1 MEKGNKTEISS
12 NSSLPLES
20 AKLQV
25 ISIVR
30 TILSEKYPT
39 TISGLMETF
48 VAQFDAL
55 LKRYETEESS
65 DLLRYYR
72 ITTQYESVLSKLLDP
87 GEDFNELCSHIDKE
101 IESTLNKSL
110 SQNPETESKKMPIR
124 ELKYYCT
131 VCKQSFTIPSD
142 MKNKIE
148 NSDETIKLPSHH
160 GKEMTLKIES
170 NDPCLSKT
178 LSEKF
183 STHSQKFRPKLNTP
197 HEPSSK
203 QKKTKNQE
211 VNALQVLSV
220 GIDVGSSTSH
230 LIFSRLTLKREY
242 SFINTTNRFKVVDR
256 KIVYE
261 GEIIF
266 TPLLDKSTIDTEK
279 LIEFFKK
286 EYEKANITPEM
297 IDTGAVIVTGET
309 AKKDNAAEIVK
320 RLSSEAGKFVCA
332 SAGPNFESMLGIM
345 GSGMAKESKRLHQ
358 TIMNVD
364 IGGGTSNIA
373 IALNG
378 NVISTSCINVGGR
391 LLGIDKDFKI
401 WRIDEPTELVMQE
414 LGLNYKLGDIISE
427 EDVSKIAKAY
437 ANALFEVMKGPA
449 KTSIA
454 KLLMMT
460 ENIDFSIPVQRYSFS
475 GGVAEMIYNADKKL
489 EKDNSTSNLNPYN
502 DIGQYLANEIKILIE
517 KHKLP
522 LIEPK
527 NKIRATV
534 IGAGAFS
541 LTVSGSTCYWDG
553 TVNLPLNN
561 IPIVPIELD
570 YNKFYFDGYQ
580 EYVKQ
585 KIDLALRN
593 FNLVEGEDVYALYF
607 KEHINR
613 PAIVPFS
620 ESIEYSFPN
629 SIIKNKPILI
639 ILGEDGGKM
648 FGLTIKRITSIKKN
662 LLCLDEL
669 NLEAGDWVDIGAPL
683 NTGAKKAFPITKKS
697 LVFNNK

>member
-25 ISIVR
+25 ISIIKS
-30 TILSEKYPT
+30 ILSEKYPT
-39 TISGLMETF
+39 TISGLMENF
-48 VAQFDAL
+48 IAQFEAL

-87 GEDFNELCSHIDKE
+87 GEDFNELCSLIDKE

-131 VCKQSFTIPSD
+131 VCKQSFPIPSD
-142 MKNKIE
+142 MKNEIE
-148 NSDETIKLPSHH
+148 TSDETIKFPSHH

-170 NDPCLSKT
+170 TDPGLNKA

-183 STHSQKFRPKLNTP
+183 ITHSQKNRPKLNSP
-197 HEPSSK
+197 NESSSK
-203 QKKTKNQE
+203 QKKAKNQE
-211 VNALQVLSV
+211 VNALKVLSV

-242 SFINTTNRFKVVDR
+242 SFLNTTNRFKVVDR
-256 KIVYE
+256 EIVYE

-286 EYEKANITPEM
+286 EYKKANITHEM
-297 IDTGAVIVTGET
+297 VDSGAVIVTGET

-320 RLSSEAGKFVCA
+320 RLSSEAGKFVSA

-345 GSGMAKESKRLHQ
+345 GSGMVKESKRLHQ

-373 IALNG
+373 IASNG

-391 LLGIDKDFKI
+391 LLGIDKNFKI
-401 WRIDEPTELVMQE
+401 WRIDEPTEWVMQD

-427 EDVSKIAKAY
+427 EDVLRIAKAF
-437 ANALFEVMKGPA
+437 ANSLLEVMQEQARSPI
-449 KTSIA
+449 S

-460 ENIDFSIPVQRYSFS
+460 KDIDLSIPVQRYSFS
-475 GGVAEMIYNADKKL
+475 GGVAEMIYYADTKL
-489 EKDNSTSNLNPYN
+489 EKDNSTVNLNPYN
-502 DIGQYLANEIKILIE
+502 DIGQYLASEIRILIE
-517 KHKLP
+517 KFNLP
-522 LIEPK
+522 LIEPA

-541 LTVSGSTCYWDG
+541 LTVSGSTCYWDE
-553 TVNLPLNN
+553 TLKLPLDN

-585 KIDLALRN
+585 KIDRALRN
-593 FNLVEGEDVYALYF
+593 FNLVEGEDIYALYF
-607 KEHINR
+607 KDHINR
-613 PAIVPFS
+613 PAIVPLS
-620 ESIEYSFPN
+620 ESIEHSFPN
-629 SIIKNKPILI
+629 STKKDKPIII
-639 ILGEDGGKM
+639 ILGKDGGRM
-648 FGLTIKRITSIKKN
+648 MGLTIKRETSIKKN

-669 NLEAGDWVDIGAPL
+669 ELETGDWVDIGEPL
-683 NTGAKKAFPITKKS
+683 NTGVKRAFPITKKS